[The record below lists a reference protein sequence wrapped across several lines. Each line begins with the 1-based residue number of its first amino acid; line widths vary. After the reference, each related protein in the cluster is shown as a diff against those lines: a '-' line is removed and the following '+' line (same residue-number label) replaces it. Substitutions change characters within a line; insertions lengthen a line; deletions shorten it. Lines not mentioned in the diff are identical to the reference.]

1 MAQTYRLGGGWCA
14 VPGYGDNGEVAIFNT
29 ETKAGFDEHDEWIWQ
44 VPEEVLNAFVA
55 SRVREERIGS
65 LEQASDDE
73 ILGIPSR

>member
-14 VPGYGDNGEVAIFNT
+14 VPGFGDKGEVAIFNT
-29 ETKAGFDEHDEWIWQ
+29 ETRAGFDEFDEWIWQ
-44 VPEEVLNAFVA
+44 VPEEVLTAFVA
-55 SRVREERIGS
+55 SRIREERISS